1 MASAQVGVPPLAEMC
16 SPVFDVGPQQIRRPA
31 RGIDLTATLDVT
43 LRVFEG

>member
-1 MASAQVGVPPLAEMC
+1 MAEMS
-16 SPVFDVGPQQIRRPA
+16 SPGFDVGSQQIHRPA